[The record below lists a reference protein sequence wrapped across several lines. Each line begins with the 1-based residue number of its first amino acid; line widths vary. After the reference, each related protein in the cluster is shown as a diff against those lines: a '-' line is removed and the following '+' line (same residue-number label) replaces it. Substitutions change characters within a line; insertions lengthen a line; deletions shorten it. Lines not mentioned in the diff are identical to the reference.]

1 MATLKHKIV
10 GGFNPLSI
18 ENKEIIDHFVNEM
31 VQVNNDFYQ
40 KSLPCYEE
48 KYDKKTYCVKSNIS
62 LQVSYNRRDYLHK
75 LNIGMKVFKFLN
87 PYPLLIKEMNICK
100 KFEYNKKG
108 YTIQIFIYP
117 QYERGFID
125 YIAFSPSGKE
135 TKKEKFFSKKIM
147 VNALIF
153 DILKDVEENGII

>member
-1 MATLKHKIV
+1 MATLKHKII
-10 GGFNPLSI
+10 GGLNPLSI
-18 ENKEIIDHFVNEM
+18 ENKEIMEHFINEM
-31 VQVNNDFYQ
+31 VQVNDDFYQ

-48 KYDKKTYCVKSNIS
+48 KYDKKTYCVKSDIG

-75 LNIGMKVFKFLN
+75 LNVGMKVFKFLN
-87 PYPLLIKEMNICK
+87 PYPLLIKEMNIFK

-117 QYERGFID
+117 HYERGFID
-125 YIAFSPSGKE
+125 YIVFSSDGKE

-153 DILKDVEENGII
+153 DIIRDVESNGII

>member
-1 MATLKHKIV
+1 MATLKHKII
-10 GGFNPLSI
+10 GGLNPLSI
-18 ENKEIIDHFVNEM
+18 ENKEIVDHFANEM
-31 VQVNNDFYQ
+31 VQVNDDFYQ

-48 KYDKKTYCVKSNIS
+48 KYDKKTYCVKSDIG
-62 LQVSYNRRDYLHK
+62 LQVSYNKRDYLHR

-87 PYPLLIKEMNICK
+87 PYPLLIKEMNIFK

-117 QYERGFID
+117 HYERGFID
-125 YIAFSPSGKE
+125 YIAFSPNGKE

-153 DILKDVEENGII
+153 DIIKDVEK

>member
-18 ENKEIIDHFVNEM
+18 ENKEIVNRFINEM
-31 VQVNNDFYQ
+31 VQVDDGFYQ

-48 KYDKKTYCVKSNIS
+48 KYDKKNYCVKSNIG
-62 LQVSYNRRDYLHK
+62 LQVSYNKRDYLHK
-75 LNIGMKVFKFLN
+75 LIIGMKVFKFLN
-87 PYPLLIKEMNICK
+87 PYPLLIKEMNISK

-117 QYERGFID
+117 HCERGFID
-125 YIAFSPSGKE
+125 YIAFSPNGKE

>member
-10 GGFNPLSI
+10 GGVNPLSI
-18 ENKEIIDHFVNEM
+18 ENKEIVNRFINEM
-31 VQVNNDFYQ
+31 VQVSDDFYQ

-48 KYDKKTYCVKSNIS
+48 KYDKKTYCVKSNIG
-62 LQVSYNRRDYLHK
+62 LQVSYNKRDYLHK

-87 PYPLLIKEMNICK
+87 PYPLLIKEMNIFK

-108 YTIQIFIYP
+108 YIIQIFIYP
-117 QYERGFID
+117 HYEKGVID
-125 YIAFSPSGKE
+125 YIVFSPSGKE

-153 DILKDVEENGII
+153 DILKDVEESGII

>member
-1 MATLKHKIV
+1 MATLKHKII
-10 GGFNPLSI
+10 GGLSPLSI
-18 ENKEIIDHFVNEM
+18 ENKEIVNHFVNEM
-31 VQVNNDFYQ
+31 IQVNDDFYQ

-48 KYDKKTYCVKSNIS
+48 KYDKKTYCVKSDIG
-62 LQVSYNRRDYLHK
+62 LQVSYNKRDYLHK

-87 PYPLLIKEMNICK
+87 PYPLLIKEMNISK

-117 QYERGFID
+117 HYERGFID
-125 YIAFSPSGKE
+125 YIVFSLDGKE

-153 DILKDVEENGII
+153 DIIKDVEK